1 MKSLLCLLWTKFCSL
16 DAHNKYNINIT
27 DSSSSSKCILIG
39 TPWEYRPRDDL
50 RDVHTGYCG
59 ISNLG
64 ATCYMASTLQQLY
77 MIPPLR
83 NAILAQDPSD
93 VTPRHSSMFRELQR
107 LFLHL
112 WLSRR
117 GTFNPEKFCAE
128 YIFDQHQ
135 LNPLE
140 QRDMNEFFT
149 GQHRYQVIQLELSI
163 SALNYNADHLGPLV
177 S

>member
-1 MKSLLCLLWTKFCSL
+1 MI
-16 DAHNKYNINIT
+16 YI
-27 DSSSSSKCILIG
+27 IG
-39 TPWEYRPRDDL
+39 TPWDYRPRDDL
-50 RDVHTGYCG
+50 RDLTSGYCG

-83 NAILAQDPSD
+83 NAILSQDVRE
-93 VTPRHSSMFRELQR
+93 VTPKYAPMFKELQR
-107 LFLHL
+107 VFLHL
-112 WLSRR
+112 WQSRR
-117 GTFNPEKFCAE
+117 GTLNPDKFCRE

-149 GQHRYQVIQLELSI
+149 GSDPYYKMYSGIIYYTS
-163 SALNYNADHLGPLV
+163 
-177 S
+177 